1 MADSRLRQ
9 YGLSSAVDGRTSVP
23 GLYFVGV
30 HGVRKNKSAILNG
43 IGEDA
48 RLVAEQV
55 IAGLQ

>member
-30 HGVRKNKSAILNG
+30 HWVRKNKSTIMYG

-48 RLVAEQV
+48 QLVAEQV
-55 IAGLQ
+55 MAGLQ